1 MSEGW
6 FGRACGVVFL
16 RCACGCGIVVGFVV
30 VLVVLFR
37 LGFFVGV
44 VYDFIIVL
52 VYGGFVVFCSLLAC
66 AFWIVFG
73 GLRLRLSGVGYR
85 GCCGLCFVVA
95 CFCWCCCLCV
105 AADLLLLVVGC
116 V

>member
-66 AFWIVFG
+66 AFWIVLVVFG
-73 GLRLRLSGVGYR
+73 
-85 GCCGLCFVVA
+85 
-95 CFCWCCCLCV
+95 W
-105 AADLLLLVVGC
+105 VVGC
-116 V
+116 WLPWLLWVVLCGCLFLLVLLFVCCG

>member
-66 AFWIVFG
+66 AFWIVLVF
-73 GLRLRLSGVGYR
+73 LI
-85 GCCGLCFVVA
+85 GCRVLVTVV
-95 CFCWCCCLCV
+95 
-105 AADLLLLVVGC
+105 VVGC
-116 V
+116 ALWLLVSAGVAVCVLRLIYYCWWFWCV